1 MSGVGMASDDAVAAR
16 DERTLDER
24 EQARRYSMFIAW
36 SPEDGIY
43 IVSVPELPGLHTHGR
58 THEQAVAMGEDA
70 IATWLAGLRWM
81 GFPLPEPQFASVDG

>member
-1 MSGVGMASDDAVAAR
+1 M
-16 DERTLDER
+16 L
-24 EQARRYSMFIAW
+24 IAW

-70 IATWLAGLRWM
+70 IATWLARLRWM